1 MLIDYKNVN
10 VYQETL
16 EVLRKVNL
24 QIDKGEFV
32 YIIGKVG
39 SGKSSLLKT
48 MYGELDIKEG
58 EASVLGFNLK
68 KMRKK
73 RLPKLRKK
81 LGIIFQDFQLL
92 TDRTVEANLRFVLQA
107 TGWKNKHDIR
117 MRIEE
122 VLDMVEMS
130 TKGYKYPNELS
141 GGEQQRISIARA
153 ILNNP
158 DIILA
163 DEPTGNLDVE
173 TGNKICELLH
183 KICEKGSTVVMVT
196 HNIRLLDLYPGRV
209 FQCLDHDFSEITRTT
224 SSVKTPVINEEDE
237 DTEIEDNEE
246 PKGDSKEDITNK
258 TTVVEEPEIADKK
271 NDVKEDEE
279 ETLNKVSDENT
290 PEKNEIQ
297 EDEESD
303 SFSEDL
309 IDEDEEDSVEV
320 CDEEDEN
327 SSLEDKVEKLLK

>member
-1 MLIDYKNVN
+1 MLIEYKHVNVN
-10 VYQETL
+10 QESL
-16 EVLRKVNL
+16 EVLNDVNF
-24 QIDKGEFV
+24 QVDKGEFV

-48 MYGELDIKEG
+48 MYGELPIKEG
-58 EASVLGFNLK
+58 EAQVLDFNIK
-68 KMRKK
+68 KIRKK

-107 TGWKNKHDIR
+107 TGWKNKHEIR

-122 VLDMVEMS
+122 VLNMVGMS

-158 DIILA
+158 EIILA

-209 FQCLDHDFSEITRTT
+209 FQCLDHKFTEITQHEKEFENTDNEVIANEDNADAD
-224 SSVKTPVINEEDE
+224 SEKTEDKSQNEDSEEEVECDTDNIVEDE
-237 DTEIEDNEE
+237 VQIEVIEEPISENQEDNVEADE
-246 PKGDSKEDITNK
+246 TIIELEK
-258 TTVVEEPEIADKK
+258 TK
-271 NDVKEDEE
+271 
-279 ETLNKVSDENT
+279 
-290 PEKNEIQ
+290 
-297 EDEESD
+297 
-303 SFSEDL
+303 
-309 IDEDEEDSVEV
+309 
-320 CDEEDEN
+320 
-327 SSLEDKVEKLLK
+327 